1 MVPGNYI
8 RYIYRYIYIYI
19 YIYRITNVYMNAM
32 NGSIICCYI
41 LIVYTENCVDDT
53 QHVYCYLF
61 ANQNCQP
68 DPRALCKHKFS
79 LLSLE

>member
-1 MVPGNYI
+1 M
-8 RYIYRYIYIYI
+8 YIYIYI
-19 YIYRITNVYMNAM
+19 YISYIISRDHRYRITNVYMNAM